1 MKSSKFLLFGLI
13 FWISFLLTGCD
24 TETNLDS
31 DLPDNEVVS
40 VMKSFLKEIN
50 SEDTIIKKE
59 DFDWLNTAEFNYLS
73 NSDDWY
79 YNISWYSLR
88 VNGVKKLP
96 NVNKVFDW
104 WVVRYVWDEI
114 WWSAI
119 DFSKDN
125 MVCSY

>member
-1 MKSSKFLLFGLI
+1 
-13 FWISFLLTGCD
+13 LLTGCD

-73 NSDDWY
+73 NSDD
-79 YNISWYSLR
+79 
-88 VNGVKKLP
+88 
-96 NVNKVFDW
+96 
-104 WVVRYVWDEI
+104 
-114 WWSAI
+114 
-119 DFSKDN
+119 
-125 MVCSY
+125 